1 MPDLK
6 LLALDEQDLEVIS
19 AYTQD
24 AIIRVADMGFA
35 RSERRFVALMNRYV
49 WEEGDSRTKG
59 QRRRS
64 AIHFEHVLGVTSS
77 GINLTARDGVLDL
90 LSITFASED
99 SPSGTIQLRFA
110 GGGTIQLM
118 VECLELRLN
127 DLGAS
132 WAARAVPGHP
142 LESD

>member
-35 RSERRFVALMNRYV
+35 RSDRRFAALMNRYV
-49 WEEGDSRTKG
+49 WEEGDLRTKG

-64 AIHFEHVLGVTSS
+64 AIHFEHVLAVTSS
-77 GINLTARDGVLDL
+77 GINLKARDGVLDL
-90 LSITFASED
+90 LSITFEPGEM
-99 SPSGTIQLRFA
+99 PSGTVALRFA

>member
-6 LLALDEQDLEVIS
+6 LLALDEQDLEVIA

-35 RSERRFVALMNRYV
+35 KSDKRFALLMNRYA
-49 WEEGDSRTKG
+49 WEEGDSSLKG

-64 AIHFEHVLGVTSS
+64 AIHFDHVLEVRSS
-77 GINLTARDGVLDL
+77 GINLQSLDGVLDL
-90 LSITFASED
+90 LTIAFE
-99 SPSGTIQLRFA
+99 PSDVPAGTVEMRFA
-110 GGGTIQLM
+110 GGGTIQLV

-142 LESD
+142 ADLD